1 MRMIGARASL
11 AGVLFLLAGARV
23 SPAVAADEEGAL
35 AAPAPSSGASW
46 YGYQTVSADATAAAL
61 TALSFQTNSGAASW
75 AAIGV
80 YLLGAPVV
88 HAAHQRPLAA
98 LGSLGLRIGMP
109 LLAAAVGA
117 ATADCSSNRVLND
130 ENCEFGPSVVGAGIG
145 LILAAVI
152 DSAAIAWDPP
162 SSPGPYRP
170 AAVTE
175 PWSIRLLAPSPVP
188 MRNGAGFAVGGLF

>member
-1 MRMIGARASL
+1 MIGSRASL
-11 AGVLFLLAGARV
+11 AGVFFLIAGAQV
-23 SPAVAADEEGAL
+23 SPAAADEEGAF
-35 AAPAPSSGASW
+35 AGPQPSAGASW
-46 YGYQTVSADATAAAL
+46 YGYQTASADATAGAL

-80 YLLGAPVV
+80 YLLGAPLV

-98 LGSLGLRIGMP
+98 LGSLGLRIGVP

-117 ATADCSSNRVLND
+117 ATADCTNRVVND
-130 ENCEFGPSVVGAGIG
+130 ENCEFGPSIVGLGVGIVV
-145 LILAAVI
+145 AAII

-170 AAVTE
+170 APVTE
-175 PWSIRLLAPSPVP
+175 PWSIRLLAPSAVP
-188 MRNGAGFAVGGLF
+188 LRGGAGVAFGGLF

>member
-1 MRMIGARASL
+1 MIGARASL
-11 AGVLFLLAGARV
+11 AGAFFLIAGARV
-23 SPAVAADEEGAL
+23 SPAVADEEGAL
-35 AAPAPSSGASW
+35 PAPAPSSGASW

-98 LGSLGLRIGMP
+98 LGSLGLRIGLP
-109 LLAAAVGA
+109 LLASSVGA
-117 ATADCSSNRVLND
+117 ATADCSSNRVVND
-130 ENCEFGPSVVGAGIG
+130 DNCQFGPSLVGLGVGIV
-145 LILAAVI
+145 LAAII

-162 SSPGPYRP
+162 SSPGSYRP
-170 AAVTE
+170 APVTE

-188 MRNGAGFAVGGLF
+188 MRNGAGFSVGGLF

>member
-11 AGVLFLLAGARV
+11 AGVLFLIVGARV

-46 YGYQTVSADATAAAL
+46 YGYQTASADATAGAL

-80 YLLGAPVV
+80 YLLGAPLV
-88 HAAHQRPLAA
+88 HAPHQPPLAA
-98 LGSLGLRIGMP
+98 LESLGLRIGVP

-117 ATADCSSNRVLND
+117 ATADCTNRVVND
-130 ENCEFGPSVVGAGIG
+130 ENCEFGPSIVGLRVGIVV
-145 LILAAVI
+145 AAII

-170 AAVTE
+170 APVTE
-175 PWSIRLLAPSPVP
+175 
-188 MRNGAGFAVGGLF
+188 